1 MCNIVCVNCKTII
14 NYTEIWNTVTGI
26 KMVQKTRAHVSVTVL

>member
-14 NYTEIWNTVTGI
+14 NHTEIWNTVTGI
-26 KMVQKTRAHVSVTVL
+26 KMVQKTCKHVHMYQ